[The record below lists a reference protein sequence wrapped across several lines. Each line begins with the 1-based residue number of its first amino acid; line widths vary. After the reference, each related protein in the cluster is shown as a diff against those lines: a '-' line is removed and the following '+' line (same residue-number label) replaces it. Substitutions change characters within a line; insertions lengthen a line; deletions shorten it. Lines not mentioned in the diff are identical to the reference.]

1 MSWRGSISAGNSVA
15 LVWRCK
21 LAYFKSLLRW
31 SLHSETSYLY
41 IGAADTG
48 CQDRTSHYKQSYQP
62 QRTSLVSTPHCTSS
76 HLTQT
81 CLWINLCHIQILLYA
96 INELFVMALIIVWAT
111 IEKTSTDTNPHPTWR
126 WTTPSHFLLLPF
138 SSWFIFPLKPCW
150 LCRQICTETTTRW
163 GGRTAT
169 CRHRGCSALSAF
181 ISAVVGRHP
190 AFPSTPTRPLWKQP
204 EPSPVDGVRWIRQGV
219 VLPACRLC
227 PNLVFLIYAN
237 SEARGRWGQGSWIP
251 PNELT
256 PPFIISTSSY
266 LYTTD

>member
-1 MSWRGSISAGNSVA
+1 MSVN
-15 LVWRCK
+15 
-21 LAYFKSLLRW
+21 
-31 SLHSETSYLY
+31 
-41 IGAADTG
+41 
-48 CQDRTSHYKQSYQP
+48 QS
-62 QRTSLVSTPHCTSS
+62 
-76 HLTQT
+76 
-81 CLWINLCHIQILLYA
+81 LCHIQILLYA
-96 INELFVMALIIVWAT
+96 INELFVMALIMVWAT
-111 IEKTSTDTNPHPTWR
+111 REKTSTDTNPHPTWR
-126 WTTPSHFLLLPF
+126 WTTPSHFLLLPC
-138 SSWFIFPLKPCW
+138 STWFIFPLKPCW
-150 LCRQICTETTTRW
+150 LCRQICTETTTWW

-169 CRHRGCSALSAF
+169 CRHRGCSASSAF

-190 AFPSTPTRPLWKQP
+190 AFPSTPARPLWKQP

-227 PNLVFLIYAN
+227 PNLVFLICAN